1 MAVTMLLLSVV
12 SARFVLAFESV
23 ERAEDGF
30 SPYSEGD
37 KEL

>member
-12 SARFVLAFESV
+12 SARFVLAFKTV

-30 SPYSEGD
+30 SPYSRGG